1 MTLCYYFE
9 RKKRGYVVHLLTG
22 VEKTKHVVIGKLTAI
37 VGQCELLELELEAE
51 SQQGKERLEKIMSLA
66 LDIAGMILTCSHQH
80 CEPAEKQKELA
91 V

>member
-1 MTLCYYFE
+1 MPCDWNHVHDTL
-9 RKKRGYVVHLLTG
+9 L
-22 VEKTKHVVIGKLTAI
+22 VIGKLTAI
-37 VGQCELLELELEAE
+37 VGHCELMELEAE